1 MQRSPN
7 AVKVLVGAAILL
19 VVVVAVVLIARS
31 GGDGSDTG
39 TVSSDLNEKPT
50 IDVPSGS
57 PPTELV
63 SKDIVTGDG
72 ATAEQ
77 GDTVKVQYVG
87 VDYATGKEFDSS
99 WDNGQPFTFQIG
111 AGNVIPGWDQGVE
124 GMQVGG
130 RRELIVPPDLAYGAQ
145 GSPPAIAPNAT
156 LVFAIDLLD
165 VQSGGGSQ
173 PAG

>member
-99 WDNGQPFTFQIG
+99 WDQPFTFQIG

-130 RRELIVPPDLAYGAQ
+130 RRELIVPPGLAYGAQ

>member
-7 AVKVLVGAAILL
+7 AVKVLIGAAILL
-19 VVVVAVVLIARS
+19 VAVVAVVLIARG

-57 PPTELV
+57 PPAELV

-99 WDNGQPFTFQIG
+99 WDSGQPFTFQIG

-130 RRELIVPPDLAYGAQ
+130 RRELIVPPGLAYGAQ